1 MKAAF
6 KLAILQLL
14 NSTLALNTS
23 DIRYNLTGD
32 EQTDKELDF
41 GRGSSD
47 YSYDHLKDI
56 DTVAANGIHP
66 NNHRKV
72 RVPAY
77 YVFFPCNI

>member
-41 GRGSSD
+41 GRDSSD
-47 YSYDHLKDI
+47 YSYDNLKDI
-56 DTVAANGIHP
+56 DPVAANRIHP